1 LVSLHA
7 TCHKSASLI
16 YCAYE
21 NIQRTQRDPFGNP
34 VHEKQAGKNP
44 RGLGFSNIP
53 QQPVVGSS
61 QVHSKPKSQD
71 EIVGP
76 YHATGVGSSE
86 YRLDRRRK
94 PYANKDSRSA
104 GSVRLDG
111 ALLPTPSISDI
122 IDRPS
127 SNKSWKLAEEEE
139 YVWDNVRS
147 QATEYGSI
155 NTVRKGEWI
164 ADDGSAKYTNFETA
178 MWAEVG
184 AVEHIDDPNLQKLGN
199 LQRFGHG
206 TVQGRRMVPYM
217 VCELKL
223 LEKCS
228 WFSVVILITGTFL
241 H

>member
-1 LVSLHA
+1 VRPVSSLFGSLVSLHA

-16 YCAYE
+16 YCAYDIQ

-104 GSVRLDG
+104 GSVHLDG

-147 QATEYGSI
+147 QAAEYGSI

-164 ADDGSAKYTNFETA
+164 DNA
-178 MWAEVG
+178 
-184 AVEHIDDPNLQKLGN
+184 NLQKLGN

-206 TVQGRRMVPYM
+206 TVQGRRMAPYM